1 MQPENAKTFILVH
14 GAWHG
19 GWAWRRV
26 VDALRAR
33 GHNVFAPTLTGLG
46 ERAHLLRPGI
56 NLSLHIADVLGV
68 IKYEQLRGF
77 VLVGHSYGGCVISGI
92 GEAMPG
98 AIDSIVF
105 LDAFI
110 PDNGDSTLDLVQP
123 PVQDV
128 IRAALARG
136 EITVPVRDA
145 AAFKV
150 NEKDRAW
157 VDSLATPQPIAT
169 MTEKLTLTGARERI
183 AKKTYIRASGY
194 PNVSFEKAL
203 ARVRR
208 SVVAHL
214 RSALRPRRD
223 DRRPGAVDG
232 DPARGGV
239 RAASTTQRLALV
251 TPGFMP
257 GITS

>member
-1 MQPENAKTFILVH
+1 MQPGNAKTFILVH

-19 GWAWRRV
+19 GWAWQRV
-26 VDALRAR
+26 TDRLRAR
-33 GHNVFAPTLTGLG
+33 GHSVFAPTNTGLG

-56 NLSLHIADVLGV
+56 DLSLHIVDVLGV
-68 IKYEQLRGF
+68 IKYERLRNF

-92 GEAMPG
+92 AEAVPD
-98 AIDSIVF
+98 AIQSIVF

-123 PVQDV
+123 AVQDV
-128 IRAALARG
+128 IRGALARG

-150 NEKDRAW
+150 NEKDCAW

-169 MTEKLTLTGARERI
+169 FTEKLKLTGARERI

-203 ARVRR
+203 ARVKADPSWRTYEVPCGHDVMIDDPER
-208 SVVAHL
+208 LTEILLEVA
-214 RSALRPRRD
+214 
-223 DRRPGAVDG
+223 
-232 DPARGGV
+232 
-239 RAASTTQRLALV
+239 
-251 TPGFMP
+251 
-257 GITS
+257 

>member
-1 MQPENAKTFILVH
+1 MPPGNAKTFILVH

-19 GWAWRRV
+19 GWAWQRV
-26 VDALRAR
+26 VDRLRAR
-33 GHNVFAPTLTGLG
+33 GHIVFAPTNTGLG

-56 NLSLHIADVLGV
+56 DLSLHIADVLGV
-68 IKYEQLRGF
+68 IKYERLRNF

-92 GEAMPG
+92 AEAVPD
-98 AIDSIVF
+98 AIQSIVF

-123 PVQDV
+123 AVQEV
-128 IRAALARG
+128 IRGALARG

-169 MTEKLTLTGARERI
+169 MTEKLKLTGARERI
-183 AKKTYIRASGY
+183 ARKTYIRASGY
-194 PNVSFEKAL
+194 PNVSFDKAHT
-203 ARVRR
+203 RVK
-208 SVVAHL
+208 A
-214 RSALRPRRD
+214 
-223 DRRPGAVDG
+223 
-232 DPARGGV
+232 DPSWRTYEVPCGHDV
-239 RAASTTQRLALV
+239 MIDEPERLTEILIEV
-251 TPGFMP
+251 G
-257 GITS
+257 

>member
-1 MQPENAKTFILVH
+1 MQPGNAKTFILVH

-26 VDALRAR
+26 TDRLRAR
-33 GHNVFAPTLTGLG
+33 GHSVFAPTNTGLG
-46 ERAHLLRPGI
+46 DRAHLLRPGI
-56 NLSLHIADVLGV
+56 DLSLHITDVLGV
-68 IKYEQLRGF
+68 IKYERLRNF

-92 GEAMPG
+92 AEAVG
-98 AIDSIVF
+98 DAIQSIVF

-123 PVQDV
+123 AVQDV
-128 IRAALARG
+128 IRGALARG

-169 MTEKLTLTGARERI
+169 FTEKLKLTGARERI

-203 ARVRR
+203 ARVKADPSWRTYEVPCGHDVMIDDPDR
-208 SVVAHL
+208 LTEILLEVA
-214 RSALRPRRD
+214 
-223 DRRPGAVDG
+223 
-232 DPARGGV
+232 
-239 RAASTTQRLALV
+239 
-251 TPGFMP
+251 
-257 GITS
+257 

>member
-1 MQPENAKTFILVH
+1 MQPGNAKTFILVH

-19 GWAWRRV
+19 GWAWQRV
-26 VDALRAR
+26 TDRLRAR
-33 GHNVFAPTLTGLG
+33 GHSVFAPTNTGLG

-56 NLSLHIADVLGV
+56 DLSLHIVDVLGV
-68 IKYEQLRGF
+68 IKYERLRNF
-77 VLVGHSYGGCVISGI
+77 VLVGHSYGGGVISGI
-92 GEAMPG
+92 AEAVG
-98 AIDSIVF
+98 DAIQSIVF

-123 PVQDV
+123 AVQDV
-128 IRAALARG
+128 IRGALARG

-169 MTEKLTLTGARERI
+169 FTEKLKLTGARERI
-183 AKKTYIRASGY
+183 ANKTYIRASGY

-203 ARVRR
+203 ARVKADPSWRTYEVPCGHDVMIDDPDR
-208 SVVAHL
+208 LTEILLEVA
-214 RSALRPRRD
+214 
-223 DRRPGAVDG
+223 
-232 DPARGGV
+232 
-239 RAASTTQRLALV
+239 
-251 TPGFMP
+251 
-257 GITS
+257 